1 MKIELKLIFCVFL
14 SIVQASLYVHG
25 PKQLAELFKDADG
38 KSNGAIQSK
47 MANFG
52 HIPYGQVLV
61 GRLYYNEKN
70 PHGCEKGMPFTDD
83 FTGDPDGDLSPIFLV
98 ERGNCSFVTM
108 ARNVEKAGGALA
120 IIIDTKSENVTDVI
134 LSDDGTGAGIEIPS
148 MLINRK

>member
-1 MKIELKLIFCVFL
+1 
-14 SIVQASLYVHG
+14 
-25 PKQLAELFKDADG
+25 
-38 KSNGAIQSK
+38 
-47 MANFG
+47 
-52 HIPYGQVLV
+52 
-61 GRLYYNEKN
+61 
-70 PHGCEKGMPFTDD
+70 MPFTDD

>member
-1 MKIELKLIFCVFL
+1 L
-14 SIVQASLYVHG
+14 
-25 PKQLAELFKDADG
+25 
-38 KSNGAIQSK
+38 
-47 MANFG
+47 
-52 HIPYGQVLV
+52 
-61 GRLYYNEKN
+61 
-70 PHGCEKGMPFTDD
+70 PFTDD